1 MKTLVFVTILTVA
14 LLLVVVQPSSV
25 GAQAS
30 EKAQPV
36 YVVNQPETL
45 RVEGEVRLAG
55 PIEGEVSI
63 RGPIPQGKA
72 LILGEVEVPPVQK
85 ADITRLVRAGTVT
98 TEGFATMVVSLAGM
112 QRSSPTKA
120 GDVGVILLPAEDV
133 PTRAFEEHGQL
144 LFAVESHALSSP
156 GAPPYFASEP
166 LRATVAFPRYRVL
179 LYNAS
184 DRTVAVTV
192 YVYLTS

>member
-1 MKTLVFVTILTVA
+1 MKSFGPHLGVTVLL
-14 LLLVVVQPSSV
+14 LLLVPQVTGVR
-25 GAQAS
+25 AQAP

-36 YVVNQPETL
+36 FVVNQPETVK
-45 RVEGEVRLAG
+45 VEGQVRLVG

-72 LILGEVEVPPVQK
+72 ITIGEVEVPPVQK
-85 ADITRLVRAGTVT
+85 TDVTRLVRAGTVD
-98 TEGFATMVVSLAGM
+98 TEGFAAMVVSLAGM
-112 QRSSPTKA
+112 QRSAPTKA
-120 GDVGVILLPAEDV
+120 GDVGVILLPAEEL
-133 PTRAFEEHGQL
+133 PTRAWEEQGQL

-156 GAPPYFASEP
+156 GSPPYFASQP

-192 YVYLTS
+192 YVYLTN